1 MPDDPTKA
9 LGILLAGLLKTEAE
23 EACSVV
29 EAEPAPQS
37 VERVQ
42 PSSSSGVHRI
52 PKPSISPAA

>member
-1 MPDDPTKA
+1 MPNDPTQA
-9 LGILLAGLLKTEAE
+9 LGILLAGLLKIEAE

-29 EAEPAPQS
+29 EAEPAPES

-42 PSSSSGVHRI
+42 SSSTSGVHRI